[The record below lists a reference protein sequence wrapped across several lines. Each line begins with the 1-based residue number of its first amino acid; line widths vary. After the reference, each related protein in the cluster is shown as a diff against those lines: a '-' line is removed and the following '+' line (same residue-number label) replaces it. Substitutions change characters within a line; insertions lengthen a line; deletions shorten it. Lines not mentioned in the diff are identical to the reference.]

1 MTTTLRIALQEVSFA
16 LSAYSMPN
24 TRQDSS
30 AVPPC
35 AVTDDEVAE
44 GLRLLDAAIEVAD
57 QHVR

>member
-1 MTTTLRIALQEVSFA
+1 
-16 LSAYSMPN
+16 MPN

-35 AVTDDEVAE
+35 AVTDHEVAE
-44 GLRLLDAAIEVAD
+44 GLRILDAAIEVAD

>member
-1 MTTTLRIALQEVSFA
+1 VSFA